1 MNFDQNYWQNRYQN
15 DLTGWDL
22 GHVSRPLKFIID
34 NLSNKQISILIPGA
48 GNAYE
53 ALYLLQLGFKDITVL
68 DIAQQPLKLLSQKI
82 RDTSSLKII
91 HEDFFNHTGAY
102 DLILEQT
109 FFCALH
115 PHLRSKY
122 VSMVHELLKTGGQ
135 LEGVLFNFNGIRES
149 PPFTSSEKEYKEL
162 FQEKFDTIQL
172 EKCSN
177 SEDSRK
183 NKELI
188 IKIIKNGK

>member
-91 HEDFFNHTGAY
+91 HEDFF
-102 DLILEQT
+102 
-109 FFCALH
+109 
-115 PHLRSKY
+115 
-122 VSMVHELLKTGGQ
+122 
-135 LEGVLFNFNGIRES
+135 
-149 PPFTSSEKEYKEL
+149 
-162 FQEKFDTIQL
+162 
-172 EKCSN
+172 
-177 SEDSRK
+177 
-183 NKELI
+183 
-188 IKIIKNGK
+188 